1 MNENYSLIR
10 DNNILQYRFKYRTF
24 LTENIMFFRS
34 MIIRFCCCILICS
47 RHDVTL
53 AFSTCR
59 PLLPLSRKPSIMCKN
74 WIGDTFNELIEFST
88 YGPAERKLLKAKRDK
103 AANSQTEE
111 EEDVSVESFKRAG
124 KKFGSYSPNE
134 DTITTED
141 SLSVEAFQS
150 AVVSKEK
157 EDVDFD
163 GYKLRDLLIEK
174 WGVPLDID
182 FQRGIGG
189 QTVYCTVLPVVY
201 GSKKCRHESELD
213 YLMHLQGVI
222 EILQKYNNLDQ
233 FIISLQKTKRSPKP
247 GVEAVPFLLK
257 LDSQALK
264 QIL

>member
-1 MNENYSLIR
+1 
-10 DNNILQYRFKYRTF
+10 
-24 LTENIMFFRS
+24 MFFRS
-34 MIIRFCCCILICS
+34 MIIRFFCCILICS
-47 RHDVTL
+47 GHDVTL

-59 PLLPLSRKPSIMCKN
+59 PLLPLSRKPSTMCKN

-88 YGPAERKLLKAKRDK
+88 LGPGERKLLKAKRDK
-103 AANSQTEE
+103 AANSPTEE
-111 EEDVSVESFKRAG
+111 EEEDVVSVESFKRAE

-134 DTITTED
+134 YPTTTED
-141 SLSVEAFQS
+141 SLSLEAFQS
-150 AVVSKEK
+150 AIVSKEK
-157 EDVDFD
+157 EDVDFDFD

-189 QTVYCTVLPVVY
+189 QSVYCTVLPVAY

-233 FIISLQKTKRSPKP
+233 FIISLQKTRRSPKP
-247 GVEAVPFLLK
+247 GVESVPFLLE
-257 LDSQALK
+257 LDSQSLK